1 MAILLQELSGVRMEI
16 SLHGGE
22 DRLMLCHGEPVSNL
36 EMNGRVPI
44 YPLLV
49 GNLKEATH
57 QSAHPKVS

>member
-1 MAILLQELSGVRMEI
+1 MEI
-16 SLHGGE
+16 SFHGGE
-22 DRLMLCHGEPVSNL
+22 DCLMLCHGEPVSNL

-49 GNLKEATH
+49 GNLKEAMH